1 MLFATGFYEEVYA
14 EELFCRMSR
23 MLDGEVMGL
32 LLQIIS
38 IVRARAVR
46 LDYVL
51 AWCTTGP
58 VISEAL
64 ASTFPMIVLNP
75 YTRCVQPDVDKIWA
89 ERPTLGR
96 AMQEGDDIHV
106 R

>member
-1 MLFATGFYEEVYA
+1 MLFATEFYEVVYA

-32 LLQIIS
+32 LLQVIS
-38 IVRARAVR
+38 IVRTRAVR

-58 VISEAL
+58 VISDSFYISYDRLESLRAL
-64 ASTFPMIVLNP
+64 HT
-75 YTRCVQPDVDKIWA
+75 VD
-89 ERPTLGR
+89 E
-96 AMQEGDDIHV
+96 
-106 R
+106 

>member
-1 MLFATGFYEEVYA
+1 MQTLTSGTLFATGFYEVVFA

-32 LLQIIS
+32 QLQVVSII
-38 IVRARAVR
+38 RTRAVR

-64 ASTFPMIVLNP
+64 ASTFPMIVLSP
-75 YTRCVQPDVDKIWA
+75 YVRCVQWMNDRKA
-89 ERPTLGR
+89 F
-96 AMQEGDDIHV
+96 Q
-106 R
+106 